1 MDDFD
6 RALMEAL
13 NETVPPAALSAGFA
27 DRLVMRRRRDKALWR
42 LIITLV
48 GVSGLCAAAFT
59 VSTILPSE
67 EESGIENG
75 ELRIENDGSD
85 SGIENAL
92 TNVSQTNSQFSILN
106 SQSSNGRAASPLA
119 AAESPPSSTTLE
131 TQGEAKMKIGK
142 FVASVKRTAATVLA
156 ATSLGATAGEPYQ
169 FIISGYPATNEKSV
183 LRSAAIALDA
193 GTYRVS
199 GSPDEMDSRYRTRL
213 VSVGTSLRSTRFCGM
228 MIRVK

>member
-1 MDDFD
+1 M
-6 RALMEAL
+6 
-13 NETVPPAALSAGFA
+13 
-27 DRLVMRRRRDKALWR
+27 
-42 LIITLV
+42 I
-48 GVSGLCAAAFT
+48 
-59 VSTILPSE
+59 
-67 EESGIENG
+67 
-75 ELRIENDGSD
+75 
-85 SGIENAL
+85 
-92 TNVSQTNSQFSILN
+92 
-106 SQSSNGRAASPLA
+106 
-119 AAESPPSSTTLE
+119 
-131 TQGEAKMKIGK
+131 IGK

>member
-1 MDDFD
+1 MDEFD

-27 DRLVMRRRRDKALWR
+27 DRLVTRRRRDKAFWR
-42 LIITLV
+42 LILSLV
-48 GVSGLCAAAFT
+48 GVSALCAAAFT
-59 VSTILPSE
+59 VSTFLPSE

-75 ELRIENDGSD
+75 D

-92 TNVSQTNSQFSILN
+92 LNVSPTNSQFSILN
-106 SQSSNGRAASPLA
+106 SQSSSGRAASPLA

>member
-1 MDDFD
+1 MDEFD

-27 DRLVMRRRRDKALWR
+27 DRLVMRRRRDKAFWR
-42 LIITLV
+42 LILSLV
-48 GVSGLCAAAFT
+48 GVSALCAAAFT
-59 VSTILPSE
+59 VSTFLPSE
-67 EESGIENG
+67 E
-75 ELRIENDGSD
+75 ELRIENDDGN

-92 TNVSQTNSQFSILN
+92 LNVSPADSEFPILN
-106 SQSSNGRAASPLA
+106 SQVP
-119 AAESPPSSTTLE
+119 AETPPTIS
-131 TQGEAKMKIGK
+131 QGEAKMEKRKI
-142 FVASVKRTAATVLA
+142 VANVKRMAVTVLA